1 MPKEERDMR
10 FQYMSNHINTHT
22 AQAWVVVSV
31 AVVSVAVVSVAVVSM
46 TTSTRTP
53 RRRERRREP

>member
-22 AQAWVVVSV
+22 AQAW

-53 RRRERRREP
+53 RRVG

>member
-22 AQAWVVVSV
+22 AQARPVVSI
-31 AVVSVAVVSVAVVSM
+31 AVLV
-46 TTSTRTP
+46 
-53 RRRERRREP
+53 